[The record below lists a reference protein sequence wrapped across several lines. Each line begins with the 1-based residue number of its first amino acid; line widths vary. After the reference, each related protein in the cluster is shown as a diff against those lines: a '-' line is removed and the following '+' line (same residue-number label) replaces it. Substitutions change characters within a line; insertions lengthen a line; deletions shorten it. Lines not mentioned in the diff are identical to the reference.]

1 MFENLQEKLQRA
13 FKTLRGQATLTEENI
28 DEALREIRLA
38 LLEADVNFKVV
49 KQLIDQIRVKAVGQD
64 VLTALSPGEQVIK
77 IVRDELVEILG
88 RDTARMK
95 FASQPPTVIL
105 MAGLQGSGK
114 TTTSGKLANWL
125 KNGGHRPLLVSV
137 DVYRPA
143 AREQLK
149 VVAQA
154 VKANIYEG
162 EVGEATPGPRDPR
175 AKEARRE
182 AINTGSDVLIV
193 DTAGRLHIDDQLM
206 DEMQLLKRLLNP
218 QEILFVADAMTGQDA
233 VNSADEF
240 HKKLSLTGVV
250 LTKMDGDARGGAALS
265 IRQVTG
271 QPIKF
276 IGVGEKYDA
285 LEPFHPDRIVSR
297 ILGMGDILSL
307 IERAESQIDK
317 KKAQEMA
324 TKALTGD
331 GFSLEDFRDQLRQ
344 VKKMGSMKSLLGML
358 PSIGPFSGLQKAAD
372 NVDEGQIN
380 RVEAIINSMTTHER
394 NHHEVINGSRRKRI
408 ARGSGTTVQ
417 EVNNLLRQYA
427 QMKKMFKQMGKTVA
441 PRTGL
446 FHQLQGQPAHG
457 VAGIDFHHRLEPAI
471 ALGCAIDE
479 GVDANRPDIAGALQ
493 FRFEQRKDVAIE
505 ALEAARNVRR
515 FAEQRGYVRRYA
527 AAVVGRRPVGPEL
540 SLAVIDQAGVAAEL
554 QVARPHLQL
563 DGEIQRAL
571 QPGFDDHLS
580 AILQGTGQPL
590 LLCRQHL

>member
-1 MFENLQEKLQRA
+1 MFENLSEKLQRA
-13 FKTLRGQATLTEENI
+13 FKTLRGQAVLNEENMQ
-28 DEALREIRLA
+28 EALRQIRLA

-49 KQLIDQIRVKAVGQD
+49 KELIERIQAKAVGQQ
-64 VLTALSPGEQVIK
+64 VMTALSPGEQVIK
-77 IVRDELVEILG
+77 IVHDELIEVLG
-88 RDTARMK
+88 KDTARLK
-95 FASQPPTVIL
+95 FASQPPTVVL

-154 VKANIYEG
+154 IKANIYEG
-162 EVGEATPGPRDPR
+162 EVAESNTATVERL

-182 AINTGSDVLIV
+182 AINSGSDVLII
-193 DTAGRLHIDDQLM
+193 DTAGRLHIDEQLM
-206 DEMQLLKRLLNP
+206 EEMQSLKRLMNP
-218 QEILFVADAMTGQDA
+218 QEILFVADSMTGQDA
-233 VNSADEF
+233 VRSADEF

-307 IERAESQIDK
+307 IEKAEQRVDK

-324 TKALTGD
+324 VKALTGD

-344 VKKMGSMKSLLGML
+344 VKKMGSLQSLVGML
-358 PSIGPFSGLQKAAD
+358 PRVGPFSGLQAAAD
-372 NVDEGQIN
+372 KVDDKQLN
-380 RVEAIINSMTTHER
+380 RVEAIINSMTQHER
-394 NHHEVINGSRRKRI
+394 LHHEVINGSRRKRI

-427 QMKKMFKQMGKTVA
+427 QMKKMFKQMGK
-441 PRTGL
+441 GS
-446 FHQLQGQPAHG
+446 F
-457 VAGIDFHHRLEPAI
+457 
-471 ALGCAIDE
+471 
-479 GVDANRPDIAGALQ
+479 
-493 FRFEQRKDVAIE
+493 
-505 ALEAARNVRR
+505 ARRMASMR
-515 FAEQRGYVRRYA
+515 M
-527 AAVVGRRPVGPEL
+527 
-540 SLAVIDQAGVAAEL
+540 
-554 QVARPHLQL
+554 
-563 DGEIQRAL
+563 
-571 QPGFDDHLS
+571 PGM
-580 AILQGTGQPL
+580 
-590 LLCRQHL
+590 

>member
-13 FKTLRGQATLTEENI
+13 FKSLRGQAKLSEENI
-28 DEALREIRLA
+28 AEALREIRLA

-49 KQLIDQIRVKAVGQD
+49 KELIDRIQAKAVGQE

-77 IVRDELVEILG
+77 IVRDELVETLG
-88 RDTARMK
+88 HDTARMK

-114 TTTSGKLANWL
+114 TTTSGKLAHWL

-149 VVAQA
+149 IVAQA
-154 VKANIYEG
+154 VKSNIYEG
-162 EVGEATPGPRDPR
+162 EVGEANTATVERLV
-175 AKEARRE
+175 KEARRE
-182 AINTGSDVLIV
+182 AVVSGCDVLIV

-206 DEMQLLKRLLNP
+206 DEMQSLKKLLNP
-218 QEILFVADAMTGQDA
+218 SEILFVADAMTGQDA
-233 VNSADEF
+233 VRSADEF

-307 IERAESQIDK
+307 IERAEQQIDK
-317 KKAQEMA
+317 KKAEEMA

-344 VKKMGSMKSLLGML
+344 VKKMGSMKSLIGML

-372 NVDEGQIN
+372 NVDEKQIN
-380 RVEAIINSMTTHER
+380 RVEAIISSMTMHER

-408 ARGSGTTVQ
+408 ARGSGTSVQ

-427 QMKKMFKQMGKTVA
+427 QMKKMFKQMGKPSFA
-441 PRTGL
+441 RRL
-446 FHQLQGQPAHG
+446 
-457 VAGIDFHHRLEPAI
+457 AGMKL
-471 ALGCAIDE
+471 
-479 GVDANRPDIAGALQ
+479 
-493 FRFEQRKDVAIE
+493 
-505 ALEAARNVRR
+505 
-515 FAEQRGYVRRYA
+515 
-527 AAVVGRRPVGPEL
+527 
-540 SLAVIDQAGVAAEL
+540 
-554 QVARPHLQL
+554 
-563 DGEIQRAL
+563 
-571 QPGFDDHLS
+571 PGM
-580 AILQGTGQPL
+580 
-590 LLCRQHL
+590 

>member
-13 FKTLRGQATLTEENI
+13 FKSLRGQAKLTEENI

-49 KQLIDQIRVKAVGQD
+49 KQLVDQIRAKAVGQE
-64 VLTALSPGEQVIK
+64 VMTALSPGEQVIK
-77 IVRDELVEILG
+77 IVRDELVETLG
-88 RDTARMK
+88 KDTARVK
-95 FASQPPTVIL
+95 FASQPPTVVL

-114 TTTSGKLANWL
+114 TTTSGKLAHWF
-125 KNGGHRPLLVSV
+125 KAGGHRPLLVSV

-149 VVAQA
+149 IVAQA
-154 VKANIYEG
+154 VKAQIYEG
-162 EVGEATPGPRDPR
+162 EVGEANTATVERLV
-175 AKEARRE
+175 KEARRE
-182 AINTGSDVLIV
+182 AIVSGCDVLIV
-193 DTAGRLHIDDQLM
+193 DTAGRLHIDEQLM
-206 DEMQLLKRLLNP
+206 DEMQSLKKLLNP
-218 QEILFVADAMTGQDA
+218 SEILFVADAMTGQDA

-240 HKKLSLTGVV
+240 HKKLSLTGVI

-307 IERAESQIDK
+307 IERAESQMDK

-344 VKKMGSMKSLLGML
+344 VKKMGSIKNLIGLM

-372 NVDEGQIN
+372 NVDEKQIN
-380 RVEAIINSMTTHER
+380 RVEAIINSMTNHER

-408 ARGSGTTVQ
+408 ARGSGTSVQ

-427 QMKKMFKQMGKTVA
+427 QMKKMFKNMGKPSFA
-441 PRTGL
+441 RRL
-446 FHQLQGQPAHG
+446 
-457 VAGIDFHHRLEPAI
+457 AGMKL
-471 ALGCAIDE
+471 
-479 GVDANRPDIAGALQ
+479 
-493 FRFEQRKDVAIE
+493 
-505 ALEAARNVRR
+505 
-515 FAEQRGYVRRYA
+515 
-527 AAVVGRRPVGPEL
+527 
-540 SLAVIDQAGVAAEL
+540 
-554 QVARPHLQL
+554 
-563 DGEIQRAL
+563 
-571 QPGFDDHLS
+571 PGM
-580 AILQGTGQPL
+580 
-590 LLCRQHL
+590 

>member
-13 FKTLRGQATLTEENI
+13 FKTLRGQAKLSEENI
-28 DEALREIRLA
+28 AEALREIRLA

-49 KQLIDQIRVKAVGQD
+49 KELIDRIQAKAVGQE

-77 IVRDELVEILG
+77 IVRDELVETLG
-88 RDTARMK
+88 HDTARIK

-114 TTTSGKLANWL
+114 TTTSGKLAHWL

-149 VVAQA
+149 IVAQA
-154 VKANIYEG
+154 VKSNIYEG
-162 EVGEATPGPRDPR
+162 EAGEANTATVERLV
-175 AKEARRE
+175 KEARRE
-182 AINTGSDVLIV
+182 AVVSGCDVLIV

-206 DEMQLLKRLLNP
+206 EEMQSLKKLLNP
-218 QEILFVADAMTGQDA
+218 SEILFVADAMTGQDA
-233 VNSADEF
+233 VRSADEF
-240 HKKLSLTGVV
+240 HKRLSLTGVV

-307 IERAESQIDK
+307 IERAEQQIDK
-317 KKAQEMA
+317 KKAEEMA

-344 VKKMGSMKSLLGML
+344 VKKMGSMKSLIGML

-372 NVDEGQIN
+372 NVDEKQIN
-380 RVEAIINSMTTHER
+380 RVEAIISSMTMHER

-408 ARGSGTTVQ
+408 ARGSGTSVQ

-427 QMKKMFKQMGKTVA
+427 QMKKMFKQMGKPSFA
-441 PRTGL
+441 RRL
-446 FHQLQGQPAHG
+446 
-457 VAGIDFHHRLEPAI
+457 AGMKL
-471 ALGCAIDE
+471 
-479 GVDANRPDIAGALQ
+479 
-493 FRFEQRKDVAIE
+493 
-505 ALEAARNVRR
+505 
-515 FAEQRGYVRRYA
+515 
-527 AAVVGRRPVGPEL
+527 
-540 SLAVIDQAGVAAEL
+540 
-554 QVARPHLQL
+554 
-563 DGEIQRAL
+563 
-571 QPGFDDHLS
+571 PGM
-580 AILQGTGQPL
+580 
-590 LLCRQHL
+590 